1 MRKEMREKQA
11 FLELKNLVE
20 NMNEDVTYVIVEGR
34 KDKEAL
40 RKLGYKGKIVY
51 ANKLKRIKEGKVVI
65 LTDFDKE
72 GIKIAERIKKEIGE
86 RKIDEFFREK
96 VGRILKSI
104 SRNDIQSISNLCR
117 KYKDAL
123 E

>member
-1 MRKEMREKQA
+1 MRKEMKERQA

-20 NMNEDVTYVIVEGR
+20 NMSEDVTYVIVEGR

-40 RKLGYKGKIVY
+40 QKLGYKGKIVY
-51 ANKLKRIKEGKVVI
+51 ANKLKRVKEGKVVI

-72 GIKIAERIKKEIGE
+72 GTKIAERIKKEIGE
-86 RKIDEFFREK
+86 GKVDEFFRER
-96 VGRILKSI
+96 VGRILRSI

-117 KYKDAL
+117 KYKDVL

>member
-51 ANKLKRIKEGKVVI
+51 ANKLKRIKEGKAVI

>member
-20 NMNEDVTYVIVEGR
+20 NMSEDVTYVIVEGR

-40 RKLGYKGKIVY
+40 LKLGYKGKIVY
-51 ANKLKRIKEGKVVI
+51 ANKLKRIKDGKVVI

-72 GIKIAERIKKEIGE
+72 GTKIAERIKKEIGE
-86 RKIDEFFREK
+86 GKVDEFFRER
-96 VGRILKSI
+96 VGRILRSI

-117 KYKDAL
+117 KYKDVL

>member
-1 MRKEMREKQA
+1 MREKQA

-51 ANKLKRIKEGKVVI
+51 ANKLKRIKEGKAVI